1 VNWKIFFPPRAQKTT
16 IMIAAFYAFLKSLG
30 FPHPVHPT
38 VAHMPIGLAT
48 GSLVFGFVALLLRR
62 PIMGLTARHCLI
74 LAWLFWFPAVVLGLM
89 DWQHF
94 YAGAWINAIK
104 MKLILAGILF
114 ILLSIGILISRN
126 PDAGLRG
133 PLLIYILS
141 FFCVVGL
148 GWYGGNMVF
157 GGRTILAAKE
167 YKVGMEIFDGNCSG
181 CHPHGGNIITPNLT
195 LSGSPDL
202 ADFHSFLAYIR
213 HPLMPDGSKG
223 AMPAFPEK
231 RISDPE
237 AGDLYRYLFKVL
249 TVRSKK

>member
-1 VNWKIFFPPRAQKTT
+1 VNFENILPPEALGITN
-16 IMIAAFYAFLKSLG
+16 MIAAFYAFLKSLG

-38 VAHMPIGLAT
+38 VAHMPIGLVT

-62 PIMGLTARHCLI
+62 PIVGRTARHCLI

-94 YAGAWINAIK
+94 YAGALIYPIK

-126 PDAGLRG
+126 PDTGIRG
-133 PLLIYILS
+133 PLVIYILS

-157 GGRTILAAKE
+157 GGRTIPAPKE
-167 YKVGMEIFDGNCSG
+167 YKVGMEIFDANCSG
-181 CHPHGGNIITPNLT
+181 CHPHGGNIIAPNLT
-195 LSGSPDL
+195 LSGAPELANFHDL
-202 ADFHSFLAYIR
+202 LTYIR
-213 HPLMPDGSKG
+213 HPLMPDGSTG
-223 AMPAFPEK
+223 DMPAFPEK
-231 RISDPE
+231 KISDQE
-237 AGDLYRYLFKVL
+237 AKQVYQYLVKVL